1 VGCKYN
7 RPKLIIQLKYFTMK
21 SIYKLL
27 FAFAMLAIFSC
38 KKETTKEVSAVFK
51 VPSIALKGDDV
62 VAIPVGGTY
71 TDAGAA
77 YTGEDGSVKDI
88 QPATNTVNAAVPGL
102 YFITY
107 KQKSASG
114 IYETEASRLVAVT
127 SVNNP
132 IDRSGTYLRAA
143 TGVNCFVKKVANG
156 VYSVTNPGGA
166 ASGTN
171 VVVYFVETAL
181 NTFVCPTQPSDAG
194 DFAVIEINFTTTG
207 ATWRVQNAGYGTGV
221 RTFTKQ

>member
-1 VGCKYN
+1 
-7 RPKLIIQLKYFTMK
+7 MK
-21 SIYKLL
+21 HIYRLL
-27 FAFAMLAIFSC
+27 FAFAMLTFFSC
-38 KKETTKEVSAVFK
+38 KKETTQEVSAVFK
-51 VPSIALKGDDV
+51 VPTIALKGDEL
-62 VAIPVGGTY
+62 VAITVGGAY

-77 YTGEDGSVKDI
+77 YTGEDGSIKDI
-88 QPATNTVNAAVPGL
+88 QPLTNTVNAAVPGL

-107 KQKSASG
+107 KQKSSSG

-143 TGVNCFVKKVANG
+143 TGVNCFIKKVANG

-166 ASGTN
+166 SAGINTI
-171 VVVYFVETAL
+171 VYFVETTI

-194 DFAVIEINFTTTG
+194 DFAVIEINFTATG
-207 ATWRVQNAGYGTGV
+207 STWRVQNAGYGTGV